1 MQILMSVELPYGV
14 NLLSFGLVTFDK
26 TNNAKRLVSP
36 AVVCLN
42 PLILHRHRSRWF
54 FNKCIN
60 KCAQISRVA
69 RPPLSPLATLRHGPD
84 Y

>member
-1 MQILMSVELPYGV
+1 MQILISVELPYGV

-42 PLILHRHRSRWF
+42 PLILQAPF
-54 FNKCIN
+54 ALVF
-60 KCAQISRVA
+60 Q
-69 RPPLSPLATLRHGPD
+69 
-84 Y
+84 